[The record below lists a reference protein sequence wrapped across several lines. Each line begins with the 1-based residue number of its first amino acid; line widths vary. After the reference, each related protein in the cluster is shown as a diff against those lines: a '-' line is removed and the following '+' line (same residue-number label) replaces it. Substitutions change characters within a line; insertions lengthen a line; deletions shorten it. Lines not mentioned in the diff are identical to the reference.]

1 VKNLVVDLVA
11 QELLKRGLSVE
22 RSKSI
27 SGVSG
32 VEHVFDVVG
41 VKDGEVV
48 LAVDCLEGLAD
59 QTSIVSLWLKLFD
72 TEISK
77 YVLVVAGEISSEA
90 ERMIEEFEIKVL
102 SFSADDVDGFSRS
115 FEELL
120 EVL

>member
-1 VKNLVVDLVA
+1 MKSLVVDLVA

-90 ERMIEEFEIKVL
+90 ERMIEELKIKVL

>member
-90 ERMIEEFEIKVL
+90 ERMIEELKIKVL

>member
-1 VKNLVVDLVA
+1 VKSLVVDLVA

-90 ERMIEEFEIKVL
+90 ERMIEELKINVL

-115 FEELL
+115 FEKLL

>member
-1 VKNLVVDLVA
+1 MKSLVVDLVA

-90 ERMIEEFEIKVL
+90 ERMIEELKINVL

-115 FEELL
+115 FEKLL

>member
-1 VKNLVVDLVA
+1 MKNLVVDLVA

>member
-1 VKNLVVDLVA
+1 MKNLVVDLVA

-90 ERMIEEFEIKVL
+90 ERMIEELKIKVL